1 MSYAFGLEID
11 LPFDAALEQVQSALH
26 AEKLGVV
33 SDVNVCAI
41 LKNKLDQD
49 IGGYR
54 ILGACAPGLALRVV
68 QSQPAAGALLPCN
81 VVVRQVSEERT
92 AVDFMDPIPVLGLA
106 QDAATSQVAA
116 EARVILERVVER
128 LKG

>member
-1 MSYAFGLEID
+1 MSYVFGVEID
-11 LPFDAALEQVQSALH
+11 LPFDAALEQVQAALH

-33 SDVNVCAI
+33 SDVNVAAI
-41 LKNKLDQD
+41 LKAKLGDE

-54 ILGACAPGLALRVV
+54 ILGACAPGLAKRVI

-81 VVVRQVSEERT
+81 VVVRQVSETRT
-92 AVDFMDPIPVLGLA
+92 AVDFMDPVTVLALA
-106 QDAATSQVAA
+106 GDAAADQVAE
-116 EARVILERVVER
+116 EARAILDRVVAR